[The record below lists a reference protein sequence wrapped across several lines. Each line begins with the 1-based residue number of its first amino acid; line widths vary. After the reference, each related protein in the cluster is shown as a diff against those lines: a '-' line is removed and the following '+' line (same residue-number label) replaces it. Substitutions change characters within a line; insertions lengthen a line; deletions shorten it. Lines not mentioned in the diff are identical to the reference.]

1 MYRQWFYF
9 KHVLVLMS
17 CLAVHSQVVNDRGN
31 GTILVKEG
39 DDITLPCQVDT
50 RVNPD
55 KATVEW
61 ARLDL
66 VPRYVYLLQDGLV
79 ARDLLNPLYKDRTSV
94 SAEDMSRGNLS
105 MRLSS
110 ARLSDE
116 GRYKCNVPNLSR
128 GATIQLNV
136 GKVSEPVIL
145 WRETEGGGK
154 YLVCDSGCWYPEPEM
169 SLLYTEG
176 QFYPGKHFVLQRDP
190 GTKRCYVVHW
200 TITVLQAGTVMCI
213 VRLKHINY
221 TLTTRAQVPAP
232 GPRAGATASTSG
244 HLVDAEATRTAS
256 TDIAE
261 GGAQAK
267 ESATVTY
274 DLRRASHPP
283 TAYSRPWRANGS
295 VGGHTPGVNYTLE
308 PSGSGGGTRPI
319 LMRAQLVVI
328 AIACMLLTISLGV
341 LGWARKRQA
350 GQVQTLEIVCR
361 ETLV

>member
-1 MYRQWFYF
+1 MYRQWFYL
-9 KHVLVLMS
+9 KNVLVLMS
-17 CLAVHSQVVNDRGN
+17 CLAVHSQAVNDQGI

-39 DDITLPCQVDT
+39 NDITLPCQVDT

-55 KATVEW
+55 EATVEW

-79 ARDLLNPLYKDRTSV
+79 SRDLLNPLYKDRTSV

-136 GKVSEPVIL
+136 GKVSKPVIL
-145 WRETEGGGK
+145 WRESENGGK
-154 YLVCDSGCWYPEPEM
+154 YLVCDSGCWYPEPAM
-169 SLLYTEG
+169 SLLYNEG
-176 QFYPGKHFVLQRDP
+176 QFYAGKHSVVASDP
-190 GTKRCYVVHW
+190 GTKRCFVVQW
-200 TITVLQAGTVMCI
+200 TIQVLQAGTVMCI
-213 VRLKHINY
+213 VHLKHINY
-221 TLTTRAQVPAP
+221 TLATRTQVPAP
-232 GPRAGATASTSG
+232 GPSTSG
-244 HLVDAEATRTAS
+244 HPVDTEATRVAS
-256 TDIAE
+256 TVVTE
-261 GGAQAK
+261 GGAHPK

-274 DLRRASHPP
+274 DLWHASHTP
-283 TAYSRPWRANGS
+283 TACTRPSRENGS
-295 VGGHTPGVNYTLE
+295 VSGRTPGVNYTLG
-308 PSGSGGGTRPI
+308 PSGSGGGTRTI
-319 LMRAQLVVI
+319 LMRAQVVAI
-328 AIACMLLTISLGV
+328 AIACMLLTLSLGILSWV
-341 LGWARKRQA
+341 RRRRA